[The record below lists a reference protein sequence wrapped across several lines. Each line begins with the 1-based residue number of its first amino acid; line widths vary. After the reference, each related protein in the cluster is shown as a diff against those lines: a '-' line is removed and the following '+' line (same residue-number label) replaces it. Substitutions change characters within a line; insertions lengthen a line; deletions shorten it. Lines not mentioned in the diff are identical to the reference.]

1 MKLNRVIPATLLAMS
16 TIAINAQS
24 KLQYSTIDSL
34 NNFNTT
40 KWINFYNT
48 KHQSQ
53 KDLKEYLTSQQRDFI
68 KDAFFSHAPK
78 NSSQSS
84 RPQAAC
90 TNIDFEN
97 GNLTGWT
104 TSTGYNPLYNP
115 LGCCST
121 SGGAQTI
128 TSGAGLDPCGGF
140 PVVAPGGNFSL
151 KLGNNSVGGIADRIE
166 QTFLV
171 TTANANFMYRYA
183 VVFEDPGHTVANQPS
198 FVAEMLDSSGVQI
211 PCTYYSVSAGSG
223 IPGFIYSTGC
233 TGVVYKPWSNVSID
247 LTSYIGQNV
256 TIKFMT
262 QDCALGGHF
271 AYAYIDGSCS
281 NFNINQNN
289 ILCAGSS
296 IQLTAPL
303 GFATYTWTL
312 PNGTIQLGQTINTG
326 LAGVYTLNM
335 TTMTGCPGPTL
346 TYTLIAYPKPNSN
359 FTPTQST
366 ACSPNFTFTNTS
378 TISVGFIASSIW
390 NFGDGFSSSTLH
402 ANHNYISLGSYSV
415 SLISTS
421 NMGCIDTTVLPVTIH
436 PTPISS
442 FTLNTVC
449 LNTITSFTNT
459 SSLSFGTI
467 SNYNWQ
473 FGDGSSSTLASPTH
487 FYGSS
492 GTYNTSLTVTSLV
505 GCSQTYTQV
514 AIINPLPNVVLS
526 VTNTCLGGVTSYTNL
541 STISSGTISNY
552 LWDYNFDG
560 TIDNTT
566 LNGSNSFLTAG
577 NFTTQLTV
585 ISNLN
590 CSATQ
595 LIGVTI
601 YPNPITAFTA
611 NSVCS
616 GNGTLFTSTSTIS
629 SGSITNYQWQF
640 GDSTSSIL
648 SNPSHTY
655 STSGIHNVLLTITS
669 NNNCSSTYSTSI
681 EVYPKPTPNFSTSIV
696 CFNQATTFS
705 TSSSISS
712 GTINKYLW
720 DFDNN
725 GTNDDST
732 VNPVHIYPTWGTTLS
747 KLKIISNYN
756 CANQIIHPILVHANP
771 TVQFYAPS
779 TCLSHTTSFTNNS
792 ASIDGSIAN
801 TLWDFNADFIPD
813 AMTTNP
819 THYFSIAGVYPV
831 QLEIQTQY
839 GCKNTLIKNVYIN
852 AIPVISFDAQ
862 NNSGCPILCVNFTNS
877 CTISSG
883 SISQFQWDFGDG
895 SAISTNPFPTHC
907 YQTGIYSVTLK
918 AISDSG
924 CIAGTMLPEIVTVYP
939 KPIAGFNV
947 TPSSIDVLGPL
958 IEVTDQSIGANT
970 IAYKF
975 DDGTIKNTRN
985 FNHTFS
991 SIYAKTVAIMQIAVN
1006 TNGCR
1011 DSITKRVDIKPAFT
1025 IYFPNAFT
1033 PNSDGINDGFKAL
1046 GIGIKEFNL
1055 QIYDRWGALIF
1066 ESDDINKAWDGS
1078 INGNGDY
1085 ENAKQ
1090 DVYVWKATVKD
1101 VLLKTHDLIGHV
1113 SIVK

>member
-1 MKLNRVIPATLLAMS
+1 MKLNSVIPATLLAMS

-24 KLQYSTIDSL
+24 KLQHSTIDTL
-34 NNFNTT
+34 LNFNTT

-53 KDLKEYLTSQQRDFI
+53 KDLKEYLTSQQRDYI

-78 NSSQSS
+78 NLGQSS

-115 LGCCST
+115 LGCCAT

-140 PVVAPGGNFSL
+140 PIVAPGGTFSL
-151 KLGNNSVGGIADRIE
+151 KLGNNAVNGIADRIE
-166 QTFLV
+166 QTFFV

-223 IPGFIYSTGC
+223 IPGFLNSTGC

-281 NFNINQNN
+281 NFNINQSN

-312 PNGTIQLGQTINTG
+312 PNGTFQLGQTISTG
-326 LAGVYTLNM
+326 MPGVYTLNM

-378 TISVGFIASSIW
+378 TISVGYIANSSW
-390 NFGDGFSSSTLH
+390 GFGDGFTSFTMH
-402 ANHNYISLGSYSV
+402 PNHNYLSIGTYSV

-421 NMGCIDTTVLPVTIH
+421 NMGCIDTTIIPVSIQ
-436 PTPISS
+436 PAPIPS

-449 LNTITSFTNT
+449 LNNTTTFTNT
-459 SSLSFGTI
+459 SSLSSGTI
-467 SNYNWQ
+467 SSYNWQ
-473 FGDGSSSTLASPTH
+473 FGDGTSSASPSPSHIYSSS
-487 FYGSS
+487 GS
-492 GTYNTSLTVTSLV
+492 YNASLTVTSLA

-514 AIINPLPNVVLS
+514 AIINPLPNVGLS
-526 VTNTCLGGVTSYTNL
+526 VTSNCLGSATSYTNL
-541 STISSGTISNY
+541 SSISSGTITQY

-560 TIDNTT
+560 TIDNTAM
-566 LNGSNSFLTAG
+566 NGSNTFLTAG
-577 NFTTQLTV
+577 NYTTQLTV
-585 ISNLN
+585 ISNFN

-595 LIGVTI
+595 LVGVTV
-601 YPNPITAFTA
+601 YPNPVASFTTH
-611 NSVCS
+611 NVCF
-616 GNGTLFTSTSTIS
+616 GQGTLFTNASTIS
-629 SGSITNYQWQF
+629 NGSITNYQWQF
-640 GDSTSSIL
+640 GDSTSSLL
-648 SNPSHTY
+648 SNPTHTY
-655 STSGIHNVLLTITS
+655 SSAGIHNVLLTITS
-669 NNNCSSTYSTSI
+669 NHNCSSSYSTMAT
-681 EVYPKPTPNFSTSIV
+681 VYPKPMPNFNSSIV
-696 CFNQATTFS
+696 CFNQATTF
-705 TSSSISS
+705 TNSSSISS
-712 GTINKYLW
+712 GVISKYLW

-732 VNPVHIYPTWGTTLS
+732 LNPIHVYPIFGTSLC
-747 KLKIISNYN
+747 KLKAISTNN
-756 CANQIIHPILVHANP
+756 CVNQIIHPVLVHANP
-771 TVQFYAPS
+771 TAQFYAPS
-779 TCLSHTTSFTNNS
+779 ACLTHSTTFTNNS
-792 ASIDGSIAN
+792 SSVDGLITN
-801 TLWDFNADFIPD
+801 TNWDFNADFIPD
-813 AMTTNP
+813 AITTSP
-819 THYFSIAGVYPV
+819 IHYFSAAGVYAV
-831 QLEIQTQY
+831 QLNIQTQY
-839 GCKNTLIKNVYIN
+839 GCTNTIIKNVNIN
-852 AIPVISFDAQ
+852 AVPTISFSAQ
-862 NNSGCPILCVNFTNS
+862 NNSGCPVLCVNFTNS

-883 SISQFQWDFGDG
+883 SINQYQWDFGDG
-895 SAISTNPFPTHC
+895 SPINTSPFPTHC
-907 YQTGIYSVTLK
+907 YQTGIYSVSLK

-924 CIAGTMLPEIVTVYP
+924 CIAATLLPEIVTVYP

-947 TPSSIDVLGPL
+947 TPTQVDVLEPL
-958 IEVTDQSIGANT
+958 IEVTDQSIGATT
-970 IAYKF
+970 ITYAF
-975 DDGTIKNTRN
+975 DDGTIKNTPN
-985 FNHTFS
+985 FNHTFTT
-991 SIYAKTVAIMQIAVN
+991 INAKTVAIKQIAIN

-1011 DSITKRVDIKPAFT
+1011 DSIVKLVDIKPAFT

-1033 PNSDGINDGFKAL
+1033 PNSDGTNDGFMAS

-1055 QIYDRWGALIF
+1055 QIFDRWGALIF
-1066 ESDDINKAWDGS
+1066 ESDDMNKAWDGS
-1078 INGNGDY
+1078 INGKGDY

-1113 SIVK
+1113 SLVK

>member
-24 KLQYSTIDSL
+24 KLQHSTIDTL
-34 NNFNTT
+34 LNFNTT

-53 KDLKEYLTSQQRDFI
+53 KDLKEYLTSQQRDYI

-78 NSSQSS
+78 NLGQSS

-115 LGCCST
+115 LGCCAT

-140 PVVAPGGNFSL
+140 PIVAPGGTFSL
-151 KLGNNSVGGIADRIE
+151 KLGNNAVNGIADRIE
-166 QTFLV
+166 QTFFV

-223 IPGFIYSTGC
+223 IPGFLNSTGC

-281 NFNINQNN
+281 NFNINQSN
-289 ILCAGSS
+289 ILCAGSN

-312 PNGTIQLGQTINTG
+312 PNGTFQLGQTISTG

-378 TISVGFIASSIW
+378 TISVGYIANSLW
-390 NFGDGFSSSTLH
+390 GFGDGFTSSTMH
-402 ANHNYISLGSYSV
+402 PNHNYLSIGNYSV

-421 NMGCIDTTVLPVTIH
+421 NMGCIDTTIIPVSIQ
-436 PTPISS
+436 PAPIPS

-449 LNTITSFTNT
+449 LNNTTTFTNT
-459 SSLSFGTI
+459 SSLSSGTI
-467 SNYNWQ
+467 SSYNWQ
-473 FGDGSSSTLASPTH
+473 FGDGTSSASPSPSHIYSSS
-487 FYGSS
+487 GS
-492 GTYNTSLTVTSLV
+492 YNASLTVTSLA

-514 AIINPLPNVVLS
+514 AIINPLPNVALS
-526 VTNTCLGGVTSYTNL
+526 VTSNCLGSATSYTNL
-541 STISSGTISNY
+541 SSISSGTITHY

-560 TIDNTT
+560 TIDNTS
-566 LNGSNSFLTAG
+566 LNGSNTFLTAG
-577 NFTTQLTV
+577 NYTTQLTV
-585 ISNLN
+585 ISNFN

-595 LIGVTI
+595 LVGVTV
-601 YPNPITAFTA
+601 YPNPVASFTTHT
-611 NSVCS
+611 VCF
-616 GNGTLFTSTSTIS
+616 GQGTLFTNASTIS
-629 SGSITNYQWQF
+629 SGSITSYQWQF
-640 GDSTSSIL
+640 GDSTSSL
-648 SNPSHTY
+648 VSNPTHTY
-655 STSGIHNVLLTITS
+655 SSAGIHNVLLTITS
-669 NNNCSSTYSTSI
+669 NHNCSSSYSTI
-681 EVYPKPTPNFSTSIV
+681 ATVYPKPMPNFNSSIV
-696 CFNQATTFS
+696 CFNQATTF
-705 TSSSISS
+705 TNSSSISS
-712 GTINKYLW
+712 GIISKYLW

-732 VNPVHIYPTWGTTLS
+732 LNPIHVYPIFGTSLC
-747 KLKIISNYN
+747 KLKAISTNN
-756 CANQIIHPILVHANP
+756 CVNQIIHPVLVHANP
-771 TVQFYAPS
+771 TAQFYAPS
-779 TCLSHTTSFTNNS
+779 ACLTHSTTFTNNS
-792 ASIDGSIAN
+792 SSVDGLITN
-801 TLWDFNADFIPD
+801 TNWDFNTDLITD
-813 AMTTNP
+813 DITTSP
-819 THYFSIAGVYPV
+819 IHYFSAAGVYAV
-831 QLEIQTQY
+831 QLNIQTQY
-839 GCKNTLIKNVYIN
+839 GCTNTIIKNVNIN
-852 AIPVISFDAQ
+852 AVPTISFSAQ

-883 SISQFQWDFGDG
+883 SINQYQWDFGDG

-907 YQTGIYSVTLK
+907 YQTGIYSVSLK

-924 CIAGTMLPEIVTVYP
+924 CIASTLLPEIVTVYP

-947 TPSSIDVLGPL
+947 TPTQVDVLEPL
-958 IEVTDQSIGANT
+958 IEVTDQSIGATT
-970 IAYKF
+970 ITYAF
-975 DDGTIKNTRN
+975 DDGTIKNTPN
-985 FNHTFS
+985 FNHTFTT
-991 SIYAKTVAIMQIAVN
+991 INAKTVAIMQIALN

-1011 DSITKRVDIKPAFT
+1011 DSIVKLVDIKPAFT

-1033 PNSDGINDGFKAL
+1033 PNSDGMNDGFMAS

-1055 QIYDRWGALIF
+1055 QIFDRWGALIF
-1066 ESDDINKAWDGS
+1066 ESDDMNKAWDGS
-1078 INGNGDY
+1078 INGKGDY

-1101 VLLKTHDLIGHV
+1101 VLLKTHELIGHV
-1113 SIVK
+1113 SLVK

>member
-24 KLQYSTIDSL
+24 KLQSSTIDTL
-34 NNFNTT
+34 INFNTT
-40 KWINFYNT
+40 KWINFYNS
-48 KHQSQ
+48 KHTSQ
-53 KDLKEYLTSQQRDFI
+53 KDLQEFLTSQQRDYI

-78 NSSQSS
+78 SSGQSS

-115 LGCCST
+115 LGCCAT
-121 SGGAQTI
+121 SGGAQAI
-128 TSGAGLDPCGGF
+128 TSGLGLDACGGF
-140 PVVAPGGNFSL
+140 PIVAPGGTFSL
-151 KLGNNSVGGIADRIE
+151 KLGNNAVNGIADRIE
-166 QTFLV
+166 QTFFV
-171 TTANANFMYRYA
+171 TSANANFMYRYA

-211 PCTYYSVSAGSG
+211 PCTYYSVSAGAG
-223 IPGFIYSTGC
+223 IPGFLNSTGC

-312 PNGTIQLGQTINTG
+312 PNGTFQLGQTINTG

-346 TYTLIAYPKPNSN
+346 TYTLIEYPKPNSN
-359 FTPTQST
+359 FTPTQIT

-378 TISVGFIASSIW
+378 TISVGYIASSSW
-390 NFGDGFSSSTLH
+390 NFGDGFASYVLNT
-402 ANHNYISLGSYSV
+402 NHNYLSLGNYSV

-421 NMGCIDTTVLPVTIH
+421 NMGCIDTTIIPVSIQ
-436 PTPISS
+436 PAPIPS

-449 LNTITSFTNT
+449 LNNTTTFTNT
-459 SSLSFGTI
+459 SSLSSGTI

-473 FGDGSSSTLASPTH
+473 FGDGTSSTLASPTH
-487 FYGSS
+487 IYGSS
-492 GTYNTSLTVTSLV
+492 GSFTTSLTVTSIA
-505 GCSQTYTQV
+505 GCSETFTQV
-514 AIINPLPNVVLS
+514 AIINPLPNVALS
-526 VTNTCLGGVTSYTNL
+526 VTNNCLGSVTSYTNL
-541 STISSGTISNY
+541 STITSGIISQY
-552 LWDYNFDG
+552 FWDYNFDG
-560 TIDNTT
+560 TTDHTT
-566 LNGSNSFLTAG
+566 LNGSNTFLTAG
-577 NFTTQLTV
+577 NYTTQLTV
-585 ISNLN
+585 ISNFN

-595 LIGVTI
+595 LVGVTV
-601 YPNPITAFTA
+601 YPNPVASFTTHT
-611 NSVCS
+611 VCY
-616 GNGTLFTSTSTIS
+616 GYGTQFTNASTIS

-640 GDSTSSIL
+640 GDSTSSL
-648 SNPSHTY
+648 VSNPIHTY
-655 STSGIHNVLLTITS
+655 SSAGIHNVLLTITS
-669 NNNCSSTYSTSI
+669 NHNCSSSYSTMAT
-681 EVYPKPTPNFSTSIV
+681 VYPKPTPNFTSSIV
-696 CFNQATTFS
+696 CFNQATTF
-705 TSSSISS
+705 TNSSSVSS

-732 VNPVHIYPTWGTTLS
+732 LNPVHIYPIWGTTLC
-747 KLKIISNYN
+747 KLKIISNYHCEN
-756 CANQIIHPILVHANP
+756 HIIHPILVHANP
-771 TVQFYAPS
+771 IAQFYAPS
-779 TCLSHTTSFTNNS
+779 TCVTHTTAFTNNS
-792 ASIDGSIAN
+792 TSVDGLITSTN
-801 TLWDFNADFIPD
+801 WDFNADFIPD
-813 AMTTNP
+813 AMTPNP
-819 THYFSIAGVYPV
+819 NHYFSVAGIYPV
-831 QLEIQTQY
+831 QLDVQTQY
-839 GCKNTLIKNVYIN
+839 GCKNTLLKNVYIN
-852 AIPVISFDAQ
+852 AMPVISFDAE

-883 SISQFQWDFGDG
+883 SINQYQWDFGDG
-895 SAISTNPFPTHC
+895 SPINTSPFPTHC

-924 CIAGTMLPEIVTVYP
+924 CLSGTMLPEIVTVYP
-939 KPIAGFNV
+939 SPQAGFHV
-947 TPSSIDVLGPL
+947 TPTSIDILEPL
-958 IEVTDQSIGANT
+958 IEVTDQSMGANT
-970 IAYKF
+970 IVYKF
-975 DDGTIKNTRN
+975 DDGTIKTTRN
-985 FNHTFS
+985 FNHTFNTT
-991 SIYAKTVAIMQIAVN
+991 YAKKVSIMQIAVN

-1011 DSITKRVDIKPAFT
+1011 DSIAKIIDIKPAFT
-1025 IYFPNAFT
+1025 IYIPNAFT
-1033 PNSDGINDGFKAL
+1033 PNSDGINDGFRAS
-1046 GIGIKEFNL
+1046 GIGIKEFNM
-1055 QIYDRWGALIF
+1055 QIYDRWGNLIF

-1078 INGNGDY
+1078 VNGKGDY

-1113 SIVK
+1113 SLVK

>member
-1 MKLNRVIPATLLAMS
+1 
-16 TIAINAQS
+16 
-24 KLQYSTIDSL
+24 
-34 NNFNTT
+34 
-40 KWINFYNT
+40 
-48 KHQSQ
+48 
-53 KDLKEYLTSQQRDFI
+53 
-68 KDAFFSHAPK
+68 
-78 NSSQSS
+78 
-84 RPQAAC
+84 
-90 TNIDFEN
+90 
-97 GNLTGWT
+97 
-104 TSTGYNPLYNP
+104 
-115 LGCCST
+115 
-121 SGGAQTI
+121 
-128 TSGAGLDPCGGF
+128 
-140 PVVAPGGNFSL
+140 
-151 KLGNNSVGGIADRIE
+151 
-166 QTFLV
+166 
-171 TTANANFMYRYA
+171 
-183 VVFEDPGHTVANQPS
+183 
-198 FVAEMLDSSGVQI
+198 
-211 PCTYYSVSAGSG
+211 
-223 IPGFIYSTGC
+223 
-233 TGVVYKPWSNVSID
+233 
-247 LTSYIGQNV
+247 
-256 TIKFMT
+256 
-262 QDCALGGHF
+262 
-271 AYAYIDGSCS
+271 
-281 NFNINQNN
+281 
-289 ILCAGSS
+289 
-296 IQLTAPL
+296 
-303 GFATYTWTL
+303 
-312 PNGTIQLGQTINTG
+312 
-326 LAGVYTLNM
+326 
-335 TTMTGCPGPTL
+335 
-346 TYTLIAYPKPNSN
+346 
-359 FTPTQST
+359 
-366 ACSPNFTFTNTS
+366 
-378 TISVGFIASSIW
+378 
-390 NFGDGFSSSTLH
+390 
-402 ANHNYISLGSYSV
+402 
-415 SLISTS
+415 
-421 NMGCIDTTVLPVTIH
+421 
-436 PTPISS
+436 
-442 FTLNTVC
+442 
-449 LNTITSFTNT
+449 
-459 SSLSFGTI
+459 
-467 SNYNWQ
+467 
-473 FGDGSSSTLASPTH
+473 
-487 FYGSS
+487 
-492 GTYNTSLTVTSLV
+492 LV